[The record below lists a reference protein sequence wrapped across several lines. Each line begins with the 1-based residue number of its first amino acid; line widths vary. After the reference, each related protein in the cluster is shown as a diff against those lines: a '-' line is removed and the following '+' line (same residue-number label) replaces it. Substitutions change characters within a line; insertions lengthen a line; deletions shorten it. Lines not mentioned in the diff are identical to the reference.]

1 MEIPNSMKSV
11 CNNPLLLTPDGAS
24 VSFYSIKSFI
34 DFDSS
39 LLQQANAS
47 CCRLWMCTLLFL
59 CPVMCC
65 CCFYLVIALVPST
78 LVKIKLINF
87 FLILLLTL
95 FVPLEISLVVH
106 FTQQPIFIKPVKTS
120 GVYSS
125 HTSHLRCIPDCLPSF
140 L

>member
-1 MEIPNSMKSV
+1 MKSV

-24 VSFYSIKSFI
+24 VSSYSIKSFI

-47 CCRLWMCTLLFL
+47 YCRLWMCTLLFL
-59 CPVMCC
+59 CPSICC
-65 CCFYLVIALVPST
+65 CYFCVVIALVPST
-78 LVKIKLINF
+78 LVKIKQPINF
-87 FLILLLTL
+87 FLTTLLTL
-95 FVPLEISLVVH
+95 FVPLEISSVVDS
-106 FTQQPIFIKPVKTS
+106 TQQPIFIKPVKTS

-125 HTSHLRCIPDCLPSF
+125 RTSHLRRIPDCLPSF